1 MKEIKEEEM
10 CLNCF
15 DTGEYFNGKTM
26 KICECKASNTIKKSE
41 DGDSSEDDRENFNIK
56 KTKT

>member
-1 MKEIKEEEM
+1 MEEIKEEM

-26 KICECKASNTIKKSE
+26 KICQCKASNTIKKSE
-41 DGDSSEDDRENFNIK
+41 DGSNSKDDAKELSTK